1 MIPRRFDV
9 EAAGALLDTGVSLP
23 FFKIFGRE
31 VRLTMKRPYLGGLI
45 RYSKLYG
52 ELGHTFDEIEAFSND
67 EALRFVAEHGWRL
80 SRMIALMIC
89 RGAWSGA
96 LFVRPMSWL
105 VRVCLPPEYL
115 VDANAVFGRL
125 LQTRPFTNIIR
136 SIEVINPMRSRLS
149 LPQATG
155 GERKRS

>member
-9 EAAGALLDTGVSLP
+9 EAADALLDTGVSLP

-52 ELGHTFDEIEAFSND
+52 ELGYTFDEIEAFSND
-67 EALRFVAEHGWRL
+67 QALRFVAEHGWRL

-89 RGAWSGA
+89 RGLWSGP
-96 LFVRPMSWL
+96 LFVRPLSWL
-105 VRVCLPPEYL
+105 VRICLPPEYL
-115 VDANAVFGRL
+115 VNANAIFGRL

-149 LPQATG
+149 LPQTS